1 MQVSNT
7 LREGDTIFV
16 KIIEQ
21 TSPHT
26 YVAGFSG
33 GRFSVS
39 SQIPLKVGDGFLA
52 KIAVVDGK
60 IQLATVKLS
69 QNISESKISETGNVA
84 SIQTKNLSHGFSG
97 EITPELAA
105 YFNSLGLAADGVT
118 MRLFQQMKTLGMKFD
133 LATLKKA
140 WKSAH
145 DASCSDDEAA
155 DVALILERKG
165 LKSSASAIDAVL
177 ENMPF
182 GSSGSG
188 GKNNNSKDNN
198 KNNSDGRGGYDNERG
213 KNDVSGIG
221 SYSDERGGYDGY
233 DNLISAS
240 EIKKFFIQLFN
251 GDFSSSKNV
260 GMISLFN
267 SISLEESDWVSL
279 PFEFELFES
288 ESIDDEKTVYFSKA
302 KTFSVPQAD
311 FTKVGFTERQN
322 ERGKGNFRFFW
333 GKNAKKLALNIF
345 WGGKNYCFVLY
356 YIGDKCSKIKFGI
369 DGEVNSEKIKSA
381 ALRLQALSGVAT
393 EYADVLE
400 TRGFCPD
407 DEPVTVVRGLA

>member
-39 SQIPLKVGDGFLA
+39 SQIPLKIGDGFLA

-60 IQLATVKLS
+60 IQLAQVKLA
-69 QNISESKISETGNVA
+69 QNISESKISETENVA

-97 EITPELAA
+97 EITPDLAA

-145 DASCSDDEAA
+145 DAACSDDEAA

-177 ENMPF
+177 GNMPF

-198 KNNSDGRGGYDNERG
+198 KNNSDGRGDYDNERG

-221 SYSDERGGYDGY
+221 SYGDESGVYDSV
-233 DNLISAS
+233 ISAS
-240 EIKKFFIQLFN
+240 EIKKFFMQLFN
-251 GDFSSSKNV
+251 GDFSGGKNV

-267 SISLEESDWVSL
+267 SMSLEESDWVSL

-288 ESIDDEKTVYFSKA
+288 ESIDDEKTVPVSKA
-302 KTFSVPQAD
+302 D
-311 FTKVGFTERQN
+311 FLKASFTGKQN
-322 ERGKGNFRFFW
+322 ERGNGNFRFFW

-345 WGGKNYCFVLY
+345 WGGKNYYFVLY
-356 YIGDKCSKIKFGI
+356 YIGDKCTKIKFGM
-369 DGEVNSEKIKSA
+369 DSESNLEKIKNA
-381 ALRLQALSGVAT
+381 ALRLQELSGVAT
-393 EYADVLE
+393 EHADIFE
-400 TRGFCPD
+400 TSGFCPD